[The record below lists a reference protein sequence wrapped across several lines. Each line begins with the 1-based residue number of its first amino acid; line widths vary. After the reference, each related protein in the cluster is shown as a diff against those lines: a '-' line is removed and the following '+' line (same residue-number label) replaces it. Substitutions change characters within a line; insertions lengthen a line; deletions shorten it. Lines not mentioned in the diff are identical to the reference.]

1 MDLFVFDE
9 LIESILNSIT
19 IISEVSEVQPVT
31 LPLTPAFI
39 MHYKQGIKQRRGG
52 VMKQSSTS
60 SSECF
65 ILLRFG
71 DYSKSTGSGR
81 YKLHVA

>member
-19 IISEVSEVQPVT
+19 IISEVSEPVT

-39 MHYKQGIKQRRGG
+39 MHYEQGIKQRRGG